1 MAKGIKRPLHDFIG
15 SRPSTLEKEN
25 TMKGFTGFSSNG
37 VPYAQLS
44 EAGPALVIF
53 TGSELEH
60 MPPSKMTRQGY
71 FVGLK
76 RLLQHYSVYLMSR
89 KPNLPQG
96 YTAQD
101 MSDDFA
107 EMIHTDIGG
116 PVHILGMSSGGS
128 SALHLAVDH
137 AGLVDRLILAMT
149 GYRLNE
155 HGREVA
161 AIWRD
166 LALAED
172 WSALYQRMGVD
183 VAEGATPEWLTRLM
197 MRLFG
202 KMLLGIPK
210 SGSDFA
216 IVLDSDIN
224 LDVVD
229 KLPLIRQPTLVIGG
243 EKDPFYGADHIR
255 ETARLIPNAELCLL
269 KNGGHAVVKTQTRA
283 FEAAILNFLQRKTET
298 LINHAEANIPEP
310 A

>member
-1 MAKGIKRPLHDFIG
+1 
-15 SRPSTLEKEN
+15 
-25 TMKGFTGFSSNG
+25 MKGFTGFSSNG

-44 EAGPALVIF
+44 DVGPALVIF

-76 RLLQHYSVYLMSR
+76 RLLQQYSVYLMSR

-107 EMIHTDIGG
+107 EMIRRDIGG

-128 SALHLAVDH
+128 SAMHLAVDH
-137 AGLVDRLILAMT
+137 ADLVDRLILAMT

-155 HGREVA
+155 YGKQVA

-172 WSALYQRMGVD
+172 WPALYQRMGVD
-183 VAEGATPEWLTRLM
+183 VAEGATPEWLTRGM

-202 KMLLGIPK
+202 KMLLGVPK

-216 IVLDSDIN
+216 IVLDSDIH
-224 LDVVD
+224 LDVAD
-229 KLPLIRQPTLVIGG
+229 KLPLIRKPTLVIGG
-243 EKDPFYGADHIR
+243 ERDPFYGADNIA
-255 ETARLIPNAELCLL
+255 ETARLIPDAELCLL
-269 KNGGHAVVKTQTRA
+269 KDGGHAVMKTQTKR
-283 FEAAILNFLQRKTET
+283 FEAAILQFLQGKVEY
-298 LINHAEANIPEP
+298 E
-310 A
+310 